1 MFKRSILVAT
11 LLVAATPA
19 LAHTGVHSASGFMS
33 GIAHPLGGLDHA
45 LAMIG
50 VGLFAAMLG
59 RQALWAL
66 PLSFV
71 AMMLIG
77 GVLGMSGIEIPA
89 VEIGITVSVVVL
101 GAVVSLG
108 WRWPIA
114 AAMALVGA
122 FATFH
127 GYAHGAEIPAGSDA
141 TLYSL
146 GFALASVMLH
156 VLGIVFGLHSLRHM
170 QAFRLAGAAVATAG
184 IFLVFT

>member
-1 MFKRSILVAT
+1 MFKRAILVAT
-11 LLVAATPA
+11 LLAAATPA
-19 LAHTGVHSASGFMS
+19 LAHTGIHSVSGFMS
-33 GIAHPLGGLDHA
+33 GFAHPLGGLDHT

-71 AMMLIG
+71 GMMLVG
-77 GVLGMSGIEIPA
+77 GMLGMSGIDIPA
-89 VEIGITVSVVVL
+89 VEIGIAVSVVAL
-101 GAVVSLG
+101 GTVVSLG
-108 WRWPIA
+108 WRWPAA

-122 FATFH
+122 FAIFH
-127 GYAHGAEIPAGSDA
+127 GHAHGAEIPAGSDA

-156 VLGIVFGLHSLRHM
+156 GLGIVFGLLSLRDV
-170 QAFRLAGAAVATAG
+170 QAFRLAGAAIAAAG
-184 IFLVFT
+184 IFLVFA